1 MIVENSP
8 VDNGLSEGG
17 GGGQQLPCPI
27 AHAPRVNSTYIP
39 YIACDTQHS
48 IYMSSHAWEKSRSLE
63 SAKLMTPKL
72 ANKVFSAKSTQIMRL
87 ERHKEPYN
95 TEFWTHKQGM

>member
-8 VDNGLSEGG
+8 VDNGLREGG
-17 GGGQQLPCPI
+17 GSDQQLPCPI
-27 AHAPRVNSTYIP
+27 AHTRRVNSTYIP

-48 IYMSSHAWEKSRSLE
+48 IYTSSHAQEKSRSLE
-63 SAKLMTPKL
+63 STKLMTPKL
-72 ANKVFSAKSTQIMRL
+72 ANKVFSVKSTQIMHL

-95 TEFWTHKQGM
+95 IEFWTHKQGM

>member
-17 GGGQQLPCPI
+17 GGDQCRLLYPI

-39 YIACDTQHS
+39 YIARDTQRS
-48 IYMSSHAWEKSRSLE
+48 IYTSSHAWEKSRSLE
-63 SAKLMTPKL
+63 SANDTKTGEQSVLSEIHTNH
-72 ANKVFSAKSTQIMRL
+72 AF
-87 ERHKEPYN
+87 
-95 TEFWTHKQGM
+95 GMS